1 MAERYLTQMMKK
13 AQRLELTDKLK
24 APRDILETNPQ
35 GHRKL
40 LVLDQAGQSATDSAA
55 QCCSPEHIAGGRE
68 RMSCVGKRQKPLD
81 ISCRHATSTA
91 TTRQSRVPGYPG
103 STLHYTLHPAF
114 LASGL
119 IIGTVGDMKT
129 IFIEVDTIITTKE
142 RKTRM
147 CRADRI

>member
-13 AQRLELTDKLK
+13 AQQLELTDKLK

-103 STLHYTLHPAF
+103 STLHYTF
-114 LASGL
+114 LASEL